1 MQPAHKTMHCDN
13 SCEISR
19 NNFPENDP
27 EMRGISRLNV
37 TFFNVDKANF
47 SVLPI
52 ICTFSPG
59 SRSLTRY
66 PAISYFTIQ
75 RVQNS
80 SRTFSIQFRYEIL
93 PQVQWR
99 FKRTSFRGVLGMSQL
114 ESFRESN
121 MQYPITHVS
130 GSEKQDVS
138 LQKEREKL
146 RINFVEFIEFRFR
159 VVWIFV
165 SFSCN

>member
-27 EMRGISRLNV
+27 ETRGISRLNV

-59 SRSLTRY
+59 SRGLTRY

-121 MQYPITHVS
+121 MQYPICFRKREARCFA
-130 GSEKQDVS
+130 SEE
-138 LQKEREKL
+138 EREVKNKFR
-146 RINFVEFIEFRFR
+146 RIYRIS
-159 VVWIFV
+159 V
-165 SFSCN
+165 SSCLDRLDQF